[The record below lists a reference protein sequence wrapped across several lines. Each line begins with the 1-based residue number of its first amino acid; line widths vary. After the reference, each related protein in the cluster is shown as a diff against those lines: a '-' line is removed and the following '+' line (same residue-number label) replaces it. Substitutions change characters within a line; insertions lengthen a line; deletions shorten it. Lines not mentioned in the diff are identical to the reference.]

1 MLDFRQLVRM
11 VMGGGDPMS
20 MLQQMSDPRSRQA
33 MSMLQ
38 GKSPAQL
45 QQMAINMAK
54 ERGTTVEAVARSLG
68 IQIPSQR

>member
-1 MLDFRQLVRM
+1 MLDLRQMVQM
-11 VMGGGDPMS
+11 VMNGGNPMT
-20 MLQQMSDPRSRQA
+20 MLQQMGDQRAMQA
-33 MSMLQ
+33 LNMLQ

-45 QQMAINMAK
+45 QQMAINMAQ